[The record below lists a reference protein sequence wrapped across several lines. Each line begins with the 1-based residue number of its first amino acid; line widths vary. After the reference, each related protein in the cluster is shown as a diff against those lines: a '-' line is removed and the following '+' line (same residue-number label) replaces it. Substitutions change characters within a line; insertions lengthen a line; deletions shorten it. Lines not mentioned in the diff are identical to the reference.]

1 VIIKMND
8 FAGNI
13 LQHTF

>member
-1 VIIKMND
+1 MND

-13 LQHTF
+13 LGI